1 MIEILGY
8 VVLGYIL
15 YILVS
20 AWVTVQHIKSAV
32 NDVVERKMI
41 DSAVDRQILVVRM
54 EPVTQGDYNV
64 VLAYNHNSN
73 KFLGQDATQEQAE
86 AAIKQKYPDMNIV
99 VVNESATIKAV
110 HSVDAKSI

>member
-1 MIEILGY
+1 MIELLGY
-8 VVLGYIL
+8 FVLGWLL
-15 YILVS
+15 YVLIS
-20 AWVTVQHIKSAV
+20 AWVTVQQIKSAV

-73 KFLGQDATQEQAE
+73 KFLGQDASQEQVE
-86 AAIKQKYPDMNIV
+86 AMIKQKYPNMNII
-99 VVNESATIKAV
+99 VVNEKATVEAVHAVDTKAV
-110 HSVDAKSI
+110 